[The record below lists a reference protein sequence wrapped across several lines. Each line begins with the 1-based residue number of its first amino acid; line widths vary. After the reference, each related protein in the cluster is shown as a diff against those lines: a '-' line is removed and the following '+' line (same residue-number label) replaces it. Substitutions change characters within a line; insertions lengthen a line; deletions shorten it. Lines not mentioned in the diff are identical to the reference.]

1 MCGKINVCWLL
12 GLFCTLSL
20 WANDRDHLLPKPQ
33 QYTLSSQS
41 FKLDKVKVLSPVLQN
56 DWKDFIA
63 EMGGSI
69 DTAANCFI
77 EVRLVDSLPEVPLNQ
92 HEAYR
97 LEITTKRISIE
108 ATTENGVFMAMQT
121 IRQLYEKKVV

>member
-56 DWKDFIA
+56 SWKDFIA
-63 EMGGSI
+63 EMGG
-69 DTAANCFI
+69 
-77 EVRLVDSLPEVPLNQ
+77 E
-92 HEAYR
+92 Y
-97 LEITTKRISIE
+97 
-108 ATTENGVFMAMQT
+108 
-121 IRQLYEKKVV
+121 